1 MNKNQKVSLGV
12 GLGLLAVAGIGF
24 LASKKTEGG
33 EIPGPQPGKA
43 NLYGYVIDNSTEAG
57 LAGTKVLLGGVS
69 TFTNAGGAYFFL
81 NVEPG
86 TYDLVCSKSGYQ
98 TITTSVELLEGNNIK
113 DIRLVPSG
121 GIPTPVLEYASGI
134 EFTEPGSHGG
144 MAQVPISVKIKNIG
158 GAAATAHPI
167 GEVKTYLENNGD
179 PYPRYLTMD
188 MGTQSIAPGQTVT
201 FTGSISEYPD
211 EHILLVTIQS
221 EAGVISSEFEDVAR
235 LVSLDM
241 PSSLVS
247 EQEYWAQ
254 AALRLPFKAN
264 RCYQV
269 HMYLYGDYGTNFST
283 IKSTAIKA
291 SLMPVGAKASLT
303 SYYLHGAG
311 DYTVKGVWVSDG
323 TKQVQHQAR
332 ATYALAVPSG
342 GTIDKALP
350 AGVYK
355 LKLVVQWI
363 EFYVPNVYGQSGI
376 LLTQDLGTIAVQA
389 APGLPTGIYNMS
401 GPASANYGTQVN
413 MTANVRNGSPAA
425 KTLKVKWMT
434 DVSFVPPTE
443 TDITLPAN
451 SEQQSSYSFAMPPI
465 MWTWNPYVRVWC
477 RLYDGNT
484 LVAMQEAS
492 ISTTPQPSGVFICPV
507 CGMIFN
513 YPPPANN
520 EYYYEQH
527 MATH

>member
-1 MNKNQKVSLGV
+1 MDKKQKVGLGV
-12 GLGLLAVAGIGF
+12 GLGLLAIAGIGF

-33 EIPGPQPGKA
+33 EIPGPEPGKS

-57 LAGTKVLLGGVS
+57 LAGTEVKLGGVS
-69 TFTNAGGAYFFL
+69 VFTNAGGAYSFL
-81 NVEPG
+81 DIEPG

-98 TITTSVELLEGNNIK
+98 TITTTVDLVEGNNIK

-144 MAQVPISVKIKNIG
+144 MASVPISVKIRNIG

-179 PYPRYLTMD
+179 PYPRFLSMD

-221 EAGVISSEFEDVAR
+221 EAGVISSEFDQVAK

-241 PSSLVS
+241 PTSLVS

-254 AALRLPFKAN
+254 AVLRLPYKAN
-264 RCYQV
+264 RCYWV
-269 HMYLYGDYGTNFST
+269 EMYLTGNYGLNFSA

-291 SLMPVGAKASLT
+291 TLMPVGTRQDLV

-311 DYTVKGVWVSDG
+311 DYTVKGVWKSNG
-323 TKQVQHQAR
+323 QQMVQYPAT
-332 ATYALAVPSG
+332 ATYQFTQE
-342 GTIDKALP
+342 GTGATLTKGLP
-350 AGVYK
+350 AGIYNLK
-355 LKLVVQWI
+355 LKVTWY
-363 EFYVPNVYGQSGI
+363 EFYAPNTYGQSGT
-376 LLTQDLGTIAVQA
+376 LLSQDLGTVTVQA
-389 APGLPTGIYNMS
+389 APGLPSGIYNMA
-401 GPASANYGTQVN
+401 GPASAQYGESVN
-413 MTANVRNGSPAA
+413 VTANIRNGSPAS
-425 KTLKVKWMT
+425 KKFTVIWMT
-434 DVSFVPPTE
+434 DVEFVPRTE
-443 TDITLPAN
+443 TDITIPAN
-451 SEQQSSYSFAMPPI
+451 SEKQSSYSFAMPPF
-465 MWTWNPYVRVWC
+465 MWTWTPSLRVWC
-477 RLYDGNT
+477 ILYDGSQNISR
-484 LVAMQEAS
+484 QEINIA
-492 ISTTPQPSGVFICPV
+492 TTAQPSGVFICPN
-507 CGMIFN
+507 CGQFL
-513 YPPPANN
+513 YS
-520 EYYYEQH
+520 EYEYTQH